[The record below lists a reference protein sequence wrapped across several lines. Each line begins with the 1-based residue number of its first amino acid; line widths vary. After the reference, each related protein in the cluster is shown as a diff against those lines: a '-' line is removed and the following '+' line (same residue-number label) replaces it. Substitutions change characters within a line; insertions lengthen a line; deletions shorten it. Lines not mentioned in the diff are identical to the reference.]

1 MENTS
6 PATSH
11 YNAREAESSL
21 FAKNLAQVQLNFP
34 ECNVYTGAEE
44 RMPFGTSTGAGWK
57 RNRNFRSL
65 NR

>member
-21 FAKNLAQVQLNFP
+21 FAENLAQVQLNFP
-34 ECNVYTGAEE
+34 ECNVYTGTQQ
-44 RMPFGTSTGAGWK
+44 RMAFGTIQVLDGNEIATSGP
-57 RNRNFRSL
+57 
-65 NR
+65 

>member
-11 YNAREAESSL
+11 YNAGEAESSV
-21 FAKNLAQVQLNFP
+21 FAENLPQVQLNFR

-44 RMPFGTSTGAGWK
+44 RMAFGTCTGAGWK